1 VNKLYTIGYQGLRG
15 VYQLLNFAVPLD
27 ADIIDIR
34 FTPYSKNEEWTQAT
48 LLNRLCDL
56 QFGGLKPRYVH
67 IKELGNVNYKGD
79 GPIELLHAEFGM
91 ARLEERLKQKPCIL
105 LCRCPE
111 VNQCHRKVV
120 ADLAERWWGIKV
132 EHLRPDTP
140 MAGVLG
146 GARPDKV
153 IQFPVPVRTPGKT
166 GAGQKVAMVEEV
178 SQPDQGQMSLW

>member
-1 VNKLYTIGYQGLRG
+1 
-15 VYQLLNFAVPLD
+15 
-27 ADIIDIR
+27 
-34 FTPYSKNEEWTQAT
+34 
-48 LLNRLCDL
+48 
-56 QFGGLKPRYVH
+56 
-67 IKELGNVNYKGD
+67 
-79 GPIELLHAEFGM
+79 
-91 ARLEERLKQKPCIL
+91 
-105 LCRCPE
+105 
-111 VNQCHRKVV
+111 V